1 MDPELNSSSFEHFPE
16 MNRLLRKQLL
26 GRTVVDL
33 MVEENGTI
41 IALDNGALLQVPGFA
56 FEFGKAPKVID
67 PVPPPPPSLPKPSN
81 PPHLS
86 AEASQKLP

>member
-1 MDPELNSSSFEHFPE
+1 MNQELNSSSFEHFPE

-41 IALDNGALLQVPGFA
+41 IALDNGAILQIPGFT
-56 FEFGKAPKVID
+56 FEFGNARQ
-67 PVPPPPPSLPKPSN
+67 S
-81 PPHLS
+81 
-86 AEASQKLP
+86 

>member
-1 MDPELNSSSFEHFPE
+1 MNQELNSSSFEHFPE

-41 IALDNGALLQVPGFA
+41 IALDNGAILQIPGFT
-56 FEFGKAPKVID
+56 FEFGTARQ
-67 PVPPPPPSLPKPSN
+67 S
-81 PPHLS
+81 
-86 AEASQKLP
+86 